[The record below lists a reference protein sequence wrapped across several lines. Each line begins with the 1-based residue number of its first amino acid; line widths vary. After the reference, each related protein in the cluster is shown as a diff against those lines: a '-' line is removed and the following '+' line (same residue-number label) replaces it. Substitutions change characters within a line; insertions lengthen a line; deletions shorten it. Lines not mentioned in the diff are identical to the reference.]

1 MAPIKFEEELKA
13 KLEQRTIEPSSDA
26 WESLAHK
33 LDNQESN
40 QNKKVFWWIGIAASV
55 VGVLLVTTMFFNKPE
70 NQEVKVIDVNNV
82 DVEAKSNGK
91 YSIALEENETE
102 IIEEVPIA
110 NKKNTDIVFTA
121 PKKGTQQKEKN
132 SQLDKQR
139 NTISQQVQKRIA
151 NVNVTEIEETTTIKT
166 NPETSLTPEAL
177 SVQEVV
183 AQIQELKEEKN
194 HVTDAE
200 IDKLLEDAEKKI
212 KKRKHDYYIKKTNK
226 VDATALLQDVE
237 EGIEQSFRDKVFE
250 ALKTG
255 YDKVKTAVA
264 ERND

>member
-1 MAPIKFEEELKA
+1 MAPIKFEEELKE

-33 LDNQESN
+33 LDNQKSN

-55 VGVLLVTTMFFNKPE
+55 VGVLLVTTIFFNKPE
-70 NQEVKVIDVNNV
+70 NQEVKVTDVNNV
-82 DVEAKSNGK
+82 DVEAKSNEK
-91 YSIALEENETE
+91 HSIALEENETE
-102 IIEEVPIA
+102 IIEEAPIT
-110 NKKNTDIVFTA
+110 NKKNTEIVFTA
-121 PKKGTQQKEKN
+121 PKKVVQQKEKS

-139 NTISQQVQKRIA
+139 NTISQQAQKGIA
-151 NVNVTEIEETTTIKT
+151 NVNVNEIGETTIKT

-212 KKRKHDYYIKKTNK
+212 KKRKHDYYIKETNK

>member
-33 LDNQESN
+33 LDNQKSN

-70 NQEVKVIDVNNV
+70 NQEVKVTDVNNV
-82 DVEAKSNGK
+82 DVEAQSNEK

-102 IIEEVPIA
+102 IIEEAPIA

-139 NTISQQVQKRIA
+139 NTVSQQVQKGIA
-151 NVNVTEIEETTTIKT
+151 NVSVTEIGETTIKT

-183 AQIQELKEEKN
+183 AQIQELNEEKN

-212 KKRKHDYYIKKTNK
+212 KKRKHDYYIKETNK